1 MSSTL
6 AGVVS
11 GLENHSAKA
20 YLVKRMGMIYLDYL
34 MGT

>member
-11 GLENHSAKA
+11 GLENHSGKANLAK
-20 YLVKRMGMIYLDYL
+20 RFGIIC
-34 MGT
+34 

>member
-20 YLVKRMGMIYLDYL
+20 NLVKRFVWGLC
-34 MGT
+34 T